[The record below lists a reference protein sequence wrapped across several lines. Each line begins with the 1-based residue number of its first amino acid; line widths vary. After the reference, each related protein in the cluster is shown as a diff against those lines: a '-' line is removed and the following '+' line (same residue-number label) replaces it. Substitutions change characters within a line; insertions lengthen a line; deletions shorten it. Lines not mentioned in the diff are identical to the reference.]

1 MNKGDKLRILRERK
15 GKSQTEA
22 ARFLGLSK
30 QTLYKYEKN
39 IITNI
44 PSDVIERIAKYYDTT
59 PGYIMGWAE
68 DTPEAKEIRKA
79 YIKNPLYDL
88 SDDEIDLIE
97 HYRLLDDDT
106 KQYVIKSVKA
116 NISYEKRDLPSLQ
129 AANDK

>member
-44 PSDVIERIAKYYDTT
+44 PSDVIERIAKYYNTT
-59 PGYIMGWAE
+59 PEYIMGWVD
-68 DTPEAKEIRKA
+68 DTPEAQKIRNT
-79 YIKNPLYDL
+79 YINNPLYDL
-88 SDDEIDLIE
+88 SEDEIELIE
-97 HYRLLDDDT
+97 LYRLLTKEAKEVILNSIRANVTDVKKDT
-106 KQYVIKSVKA
+106 HSKSSKVG
-116 NISYEKRDLPSLQ
+116 
-129 AANDK
+129 